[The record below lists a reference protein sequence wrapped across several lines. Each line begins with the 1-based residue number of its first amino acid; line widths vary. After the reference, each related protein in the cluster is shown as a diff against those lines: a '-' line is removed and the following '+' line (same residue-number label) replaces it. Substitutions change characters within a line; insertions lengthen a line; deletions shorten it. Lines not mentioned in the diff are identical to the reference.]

1 MIGFLFHVPAG
12 EVTAEELRQRLDG
25 AKERVSSQPRPEPRP
40 QGNEGGEE
48 QGSSGEKNRVDW
60 MGMRKG
66 VGQENGMQS
75 LVIHSNQSACFF
87 MRTDGRVVI

>member
-1 MIGFLFHVPAG
+1 MIDFSFNFRAG

-48 QGSSGEKNRVDW
+48 QGSSGEKTGLDGNE
-60 MGMRKG
+60 KG
-66 VGQENGMQS
+66 VWGLRMGCS
-75 LVIHSNQSACFF
+75 PWS
-87 MRTDGRVVI
+87 